1 MRVKKLYYEDIEI
14 GDDIGPI
21 ERMVTDEQVAE
32 FQAIRERGPQPSRF
46 SDDAIARSE
55 GLPGAIVPG
64 AMNIAMLSQLITGW
78 SPSVT
83 LKKIDVV
90 FRQVV
95 LHNRPLRAQG
105 VVTDKAIVGGAA
117 QVECDVYIENAQ
129 GARLVIGKAA
139 VALPKRDA

>member
-1 MRVKKLYYEDIEI
+1 MRVAELYYEDIEI

-21 ERMVTDEQVAE
+21 ERVVTDEQVLE
-32 FQAIRERGPQPSRF
+32 FQAIRERDSQPSRF
-46 SDDAIARSE
+46 TDDAIARSE

-78 SPSVT
+78 SPSVA

-95 LHNRPLRAQG
+95 LHNRPLRVQG

-117 QVECDVYIENAQ
+117 QVECDVYIENEQ
-129 GARLVIGKAA
+129 GARLVIGKAI
-139 VALPKRDA
+139 VALPKRAA